1 MIPLLIGSLVT
12 WTVLLERAITYR
24 RIQKRAA
31 AFHLQAVNLLL
42 RGDASSLRALAA
54 EYRGL
59 PLSVLVDVALEK
71 SASQDPRVRAHWRA
85 SVERARAAVAQ
96 DLKNG
101 LWLLGTTANA
111 APFVGLFGTVIGIL
125 QSFQQ
130 IAAQGKGG
138 FNTVAAGISEALIAT
153 AAGIVV
159 AVIASIAFNALQT
172 RAARL
177 STALRLQSEE
187 LFELWPNG

>member
-1 MIPLLIGSLVT
+1 MVPLLVGSLLT
-12 WTVLLERAITYR
+12 WTVLIERLITYR
-24 RIQKRAA
+24 RIQKLASG
-31 AFHLQAVNLLL
+31 FHLQAMNLLL
-42 RGDASSLRALAA
+42 RGDAANLRALAG

-59 PLSVLVDVALEK
+59 PLGILVEVALEK

-96 DLKNG
+96 DLKKG

-111 APFVGLFGTVIGIL
+111 APFVGLFGTVVGIL
-125 QSFQQ
+125 ESFQQ
-130 IAAQGKGG
+130 ISTQGKGG

-172 RAARL
+172 QVTRV

-187 LFELWPNG
+187 LFELWPSP